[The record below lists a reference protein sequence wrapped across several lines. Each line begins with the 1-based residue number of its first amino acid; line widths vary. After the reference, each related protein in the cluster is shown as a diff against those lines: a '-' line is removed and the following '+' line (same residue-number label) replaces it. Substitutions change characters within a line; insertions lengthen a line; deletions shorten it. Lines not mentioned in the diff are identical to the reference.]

1 MARILRSSKRGR
13 QSAARPPASP
23 RAKGGLRVI
32 TGDAAP
38 PTVPVLFN
46 GVGGPVNGPSGANR
60 LRLVVDGHDTSDNDP
75 ELRNDGFAA
84 PSAGMAKEA
93 PQKSC
98 ALAEL
103 LPRGGSPGSEIG
115 SAQPHLRALQGR
127 IEKVDRTGIEGWVWD
142 PQAPSER
149 IRLELIEGDMRL
161 TETIADND
169 RPELVELGCGDGRH
183 GFTMPFADELLSEG
197 RHVLTL
203 RCATTGAKMP
213 GSPIELEHRRAV
225 VETAAIGLPTKANT
239 STIHA
244 YIDDISDTRIEG
256 WITRPDNP
264 SHRCTVALTEAG
276 RVIARTVASRFRLDL
291 LSAGLGDGC
300 YSFVFEPPGALFD
313 GQMHLLQI
321 VDEDTGLSITKE
333 PIQWG
338 SKAAMDRTISVRSSD
353 TNVLERQSPS
363 YEADSN
369 GHRASGTDLMW
380 SDASHKINYR
390 SADNVGTHIL
400 FDISDLVYYLGHHS
414 NLTGIQ
420 RVQSSIVLA
429 MIDGQVC
436 PADSLIFLSFN
447 AMTRD
452 WVAIPTGFLIS
463 LLRDLFLPEQQ
474 RLVTFPA
481 EAARYGVLPGA
492 RTFDGAGVL
501 DDGNPSVLCL
511 LGAAWVHQDY
521 LHRVLA
527 LKRRF
532 GTRFVMTIHDL
543 IPIYARET
551 CDQDTAQAFEQF
563 MRRALRHIDHILTV
577 SNHTAKDVRRYLAA
591 LQYPEPP
598 ITVTQNGSSFAEFLP
613 KRLHGR
619 TAPRRDLPER
629 FVLFVATIE
638 GRKNHPLMLEI
649 WRRMVQEEENPP
661 HLICV
666 GRLGWKATAFV
677 SALVET
683 NYLDGRIHIL
693 REISDTDLQ
702 LLYDKCLF
710 TVFPSFYERWGLTV
724 SETLAMGKICVSSDR
739 SSIPEVAGGCGV
751 YIDIDSAD
759 RSLEVIRNLIRDNK
773 ARKRL
778 EAKIRREYVPITWRS
793 VARNVVAACE
803 ASADNEWQEP
813 YPYAVVPYSTEIG
826 FGRLD
831 QDVDGTG
838 EALLSR
844 IIELRRGHFTFDL
857 LNQQSFLLG
866 EDIRSGGSW
875 ANPERWGTWLC
886 HSGGD
891 IAFSLA
897 ADASQNYY
905 VFLRIRVCGELHD
918 RPIRLLANGDR
929 LWKGVV
935 GHEPKDIVL
944 RVRKGAGATDQWR
957 LQIGAEVDLH
967 PELRAKIASSDN
979 RVPTIGFERLIVVPE
994 GDVKTRLDVLTTL
1007 LM

>member
-149 IRLELIEGDMRL
+149 IRLELIEGEMRL

-649 WRRMVQEEENPP
+649 WRRMVQEEEDPP

-710 TVFPSFYERWGLTV
+710 TVFPSFYEGWGLTV

-751 YIDIDSAD
+751 YIDIDSAN